1 MGAKFEA
8 IKHATST
15 GIMWHCENNL
25 EQGSRIQVKGN
36 IMSWDGMMI
45 QLSNV
50 SSVSTAPLD
59 QLAFPMLSVLLI
71 FVGIVGLK
79 QELFFGVL
87 LLVLGGAW
95 IYGWY
100 YINNKRKLN
109 TILSIVMNSGSNLQF
124 VISNKSFLDK
134 VLQVLELII
143 IEGDIGKQNITI
155 NIKGNTIS
163 GNAKVLNDLNML

>member
-1 MGAKFEA
+1 M
-8 IKHATST
+8 
-15 GIMWHCENNL
+15 NL
-25 EQGSRIQVKGN
+25 KKEKSIETPELKVKGN

-59 QLAFPMLSVLLI
+59 QLAFPVLSVLLI
-71 FVGIVGLK
+71 FAGIVWLK
-79 QELFFGVL
+79 QELFLGVL
-87 LLVLGGAW
+87 LLMFGGAW

>member
-1 MGAKFEA
+1 M
-8 IKHATST
+8 
-15 GIMWHCENNL
+15 NL
-25 EQGSRIQVKGN
+25 KKEKSIETPELKVKGN

-71 FVGIVGLK
+71 FAGIVGLK

-155 NIKGNTIS
+155 NIKGNKIS

>member
-1 MGAKFEA
+1 M
-8 IKHATST
+8 
-15 GIMWHCENNL
+15 NL
-25 EQGSRIQVKGN
+25 KKEKSIETPELKVKGN

-59 QLAFPMLSVLLI
+59 QLAFPILAVLI
-71 FVGIVGLK
+71 FFVGILSIK
-79 QELFFGVL
+79 QEAFFGIL
-87 LLVLGGAW
+87 LLVFGGAW

-100 YINNKRKLN
+100 YFNNKRKLN

>member
-1 MGAKFEA
+1 M
-8 IKHATST
+8 
-15 GIMWHCENNL
+15 NL
-25 EQGSRIQVKGN
+25 KKEKSIETPELKVKGN
-36 IMSWDGMMI
+36 IMSWDGIMI

>member
-1 MGAKFEA
+1 M
-8 IKHATST
+8 
-15 GIMWHCENNL
+15 NL
-25 EQGSRIQVKGN
+25 KKEKSIETPELKVKGN

-124 VISNKSFLDK
+124 VISNKNFLDK

>member
-1 MGAKFEA
+1 M
-8 IKHATST
+8 
-15 GIMWHCENNL
+15 NL
-25 EQGSRIQVKGN
+25 KKEKSIETPELKVKGN

>member
-1 MGAKFEA
+1 M
-8 IKHATST
+8 
-15 GIMWHCENNL
+15 NL
-25 EQGSRIQVKGN
+25 KKEKSIETPELKVKGN

-100 YINNKRKLN
+100 YINN
-109 TILSIVMNSGSNLQF
+109 TTLQ
-124 VISNKSFLDK
+124 L
-134 VLQVLELII
+134 L
-143 IEGDIGKQNITI
+143 
-155 NIKGNTIS
+155 
-163 GNAKVLNDLNML
+163 